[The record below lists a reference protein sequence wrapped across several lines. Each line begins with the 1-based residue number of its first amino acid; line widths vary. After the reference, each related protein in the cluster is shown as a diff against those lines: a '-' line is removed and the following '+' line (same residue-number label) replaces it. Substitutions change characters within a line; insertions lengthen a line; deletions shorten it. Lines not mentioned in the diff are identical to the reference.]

1 MTPQSYQP
9 KRILFVSPESYFTSG
24 AGIGTYLHSA
34 VRAHLAAGRKV
45 HVLTWLTS
53 RDAMLGRRIP
63 PAALVPLTPDDV
75 TVLHITDAEIISVNR
90 VGVWDKNI
98 SDLLFPH
105 IARLEA
111 EFKPDIIEGTDHR
124 FPLHTYLQQ
133 RLCGAHASDVPVVT
147 FNHGLL
153 KDIYPAS
160 AIKPSDA
167 AKREM
172 VYEQQ
177 VVAWADHVFAPSQVA
192 RTNAIGVRGGAHG
205 VHLVPNH

>member
-1 MTPQSYQP
+1 MRRGWLSRPSGRPCPCLELHEAPLERACEGDLAESGVDSGSLQFRNRRRDARSRGTDRYTSWGARPPMTPQSYQP

-53 RDAMLGRRIP
+53 RDAMMGRRIP
-63 PAALVPLTPDDV
+63 PPALVPLTPDDV
-75 TVLHITDAEIISVNR
+75 TVLHITDAEILRVNR

-111 EFKPDIIEGTDHR
+111 EFEPDIIEGTDHR

-133 RLCGAHASDVPVVT
+133 RLCG
-147 FNHGLL
+147 
-153 KDIYPAS
+153 
-160 AIKPSDA
+160 
-167 AKREM
+167 
-172 VYEQQ
+172 
-177 VVAWADHVFAPSQVA
+177 
-192 RTNAIGVRGGAHG
+192 
-205 VHLVPNH
+205 